1 MNNIIQQKLT
11 REFEI
16 EIKGPELKKKIEAII
31 IANAGIFKEEDRN
44 DLFNLYRIAIVNGL
58 ITGIM
63 SVTLTKI
70 GENKTQ
76 WNSEITSPVGI
87 KADVVVLAKMQ
98 DDFLTIL
105 SEGLPVKK

>member
-1 MNNIIQQKLT
+1 MHQKLV

-16 EIKGPELKKKIEAII
+16 EIKVPELKKKIEAII
-31 IANAGIFKEEDRN
+31 IANTGIYKEEDRD
-44 DLFNLYRIAIVNGL
+44 DLFNLYRIAIANGL

-76 WNSEITSPVGI
+76 LNSEMTPPVGS
-87 KADVVVLAKMQ
+87 KVDAVVLEKMQ

-105 SEGLPVKK
+105 SEGLPAKKEINP